1 MRAGTGGMYSPPII
15 VDVVRL
21 GAGTDTP
28 SAVVDTG
35 PDEAC
40 DLRNKPDAQ
49 ANPSSG
55 LLCESGCIEQ

>member
-1 MRAGTGGMYSPPII
+1 MRAGMDSMYPPTII

-21 GAGTDTP
+21 GAGTNTP
-28 SAVVDTG
+28 STVVDAG
-35 PDEAC
+35 PDETC

-55 LLCESGCIEQ
+55 LLCESGCIEE